1 MYVRLESVQK
11 MNATA
16 ELTFQDLVD
25 GAKVLHGQIEELTS
39 EVERLRA
46 RVKELEGQASKNSKN
61 SSKPPSS
68 DGLKKPKKTSSLR
81 VASGKNPGGQAGH
94 PGSTLK
100 RCDNPDVVVRHEL
113 PPCCDAC
120 QSPLAS
126 SDAQVQ
132 RRGQVFDIPAASFIV
147 TEYQTLSLLCQCGK
161 LHVSDFSA
169 EVCEV
174 AQYGPN
180 IRALAVH
187 LTQGQLLPFARAS
200 ELIKDLYQ
208 LEVSPATLLQWVHE
222 GAQLLAPTVQAIA
235 EKIQTAPV
243 AHADESGLRVDA
255 CLQWLHIAATP
266 THTWYGVHPKRG
278 MQAIEDHGIL
288 PNYLG
293 TLVHDC
299 WAPYWS
305 LSCDHALCGA
315 HLLRE
320 LIYQKETTTQAW
332 SQKMI
337 DTLLQ
342 AEQACKA
349 AREANAVLTAVQ
361 IETVV
366 TQYRNHVQDGQA
378 QNIEVPKTA
387 GKRGRVK
394 QSSAYNLLRRL
405 FEREREVLRFIHDLS
420 VPFTNNLAE
429 RAVRM
434 PKVKQRISG
443 CFRTLIGAEN
453 FCVIRSYL
461 DTARKQGFGM
471 LHALQATFS
480 GRTLVLV

>member
-1 MYVRLESVQK
+1 
-11 MNATA
+11 
-16 ELTFQDLVD
+16 
-25 GAKVLHGQIEELTS
+25 
-39 EVERLRA
+39 
-46 RVKELEGQASKNSKN
+46 
-61 SSKPPSS
+61 
-68 DGLKKPKKTSSLR
+68 
-81 VASGKNPGGQAGH
+81 
-94 PGSTLK
+94 
-100 RCDNPDVVVRHEL
+100 
-113 PPCCDAC
+113 
-120 QSPLAS
+120 
-126 SDAQVQ
+126 
-132 RRGQVFDIPAASFIV
+132 
-147 TEYQTLSLLCQCGK
+147 
-161 LHVSDFSA
+161 
-169 EVCEV
+169 
-174 AQYGPN
+174 
-180 IRALAVH
+180 
-187 LTQGQLLPFARAS
+187 
-200 ELIKDLYQ
+200 
-208 LEVSPATLLQWVHE
+208 
-222 GAQLLAPTVQAIA
+222 
-235 EKIQTAPV
+235 
-243 AHADESGLRVDA
+243 
-255 CLQWLHIAATP
+255 
-266 THTWYGVHPKRG
+266 
-278 MQAIEDHGIL
+278 
-288 PNYLG
+288 
-293 TLVHDC
+293 
-299 WAPYWS
+299 
-305 LSCDHALCGA
+305 
-315 HLLRE
+315 
-320 LIYQKETTTQAW
+320 
-332 SQKMI
+332 MI

-378 QNIEVPKTA
+378 QNIQVPKTA